1 MLQEKQVLLID
12 TQKSRGFARA
22 DTLITHRARTPASTY
37 IYIARLSHHAEN
49 GHTTRERDKKTAL
62 RLVVREYKFVSALAN
77 ERTSRLARTDPLDR
91 VFYSMSGC
99 LCDSRRSFSHK
110 PLDLATMRI
119 NKMKSAHD
127 APAPVSCL
135 QHSEA
140 Y

>member
-22 DTLITHRARTPASTY
+22 DTLITNRARTPASTY

-49 GHTTRERDKKTAL
+49 GHTTRETRKLHYDLLCESINLSL
-62 RLVVREYKFVSALAN
+62 RCG

-91 VFYSMSGC
+91 VFYTMSGC

-135 QHSEA
+135 QHSAA